1 MSEDGEWRY
10 RRAVARIEG
19 AVDEVLAEFA
29 ASYVGR
35 AVQRREPRHPGQC
48 RHISVVSEGE

>member
-48 RHISVVSEGE
+48 RHISVVSE